1 VLVLAIARAL
11 GAVALLL
18 VLTAAP
24 AAAEGSGRRFASV
37 GRVEQHTF
45 SSLSLDRR
53 MPYAIWLPPGYDD
66 EPYRRYPVLYALHGM
81 GGSNSEWMG
90 YGLDGAADGLIQA
103 GEIAP
108 LIIVFPQGD
117 QGYWFD
123 NFRGPRWGTYLAR
136 DVVAEV
142 DARFRTIADREQ
154 RAVGGLSM
162 GALGALQIGINYP
175 DVFAVVG
182 AHGPPLRDF
191 ATAVEWLGPDMVGDA
206 AYFARFDPLE
216 LFARRPS
223 LARTLRIQIDVG
235 AADTTWRPIATAF
248 HLELERVGVPHRWIV
263 LPGHHSGDEYWRP
276 HAPIFLRFYDAAL
289 RPPPERSLNRSLAI

>member
-1 VLVLAIARAL
+1 VRGSFGTIVL
-11 GAVALLL
+11 VALLT
-18 VLTAAP
+18 VLLARP
-24 AAAEGSGRRFASV
+24 VAAETSGAPRFSSV
-37 GRVEQHTF
+37 GRVEQRTF
-45 SSLSLDRR
+45 GSPTLDRR
-53 MPYAIWLPPGYDD
+53 MPYSIWLPPGYDD
-66 EPYRRYPVLYALHGM
+66 DQYRRYPVLYALHGM
-81 GGSNSEWMG
+81 GGSNSEWIG
-90 YGLDGAADGLIQA
+90 YGLDGAAEGLIRA

-136 DVVAEV
+136 EVVAEV
-142 DARFRTIADREQ
+142 DAHFRTLADRDR

-175 DVFAVVG
+175 DVFGVVG

-191 ATAVEWLGPDMVGDA
+191 ATALDWLGSDMVGDA
-206 AYFARFDPLE
+206 SFYARVDPRQ
-216 LFARRPS
+216 LFARQPGV
-223 LARTLRIQIDVG
+223 ARTLRVGIDVG
-235 AADTTWRPIATAF
+235 AADLTWRPLATEF
-248 HLELERVGVPHRWIV
+248 HADLERLGVPHQWSV

-289 RPPPERSLNRSLAI
+289 RPRPEPTLNRALAL